1 MSTVT
6 RKRFSSDFKAQAVEM
21 VRLGKGVPEVAEEL
35 GIGTG
40 ILYRWT
46 QSQRQPVQL
55 GSADL
60 RAGGEKGE
68 ADELRRLRPF
78 EPNTFV
84 DITAEWPASMEW
96 LGRLIAFM
104 NKKEYDATT
113 LDSSRTAKES
123 LARYR
128 GATCGVKYAEAVWAM
143 TAAPVEIL

>member
-46 QSQRQPVQL
+46 QFQRQPVQL

-60 RAGGEKGE
+60 RAGGEEGE
-68 ADELRRLRPF
+68 ADELRRLRRDVARLRL
-78 EPNTFV
+78 EN
-84 DITAEWPASMEW
+84 DILKKAAVILGTQTPSKPA
-96 LGRLIAFM
+96 
-104 NKKEYDATT
+104 
-113 LDSSRTAKES
+113 
-123 LARYR
+123 
-128 GATCGVKYAEAVWAM
+128 
-143 TAAPVEIL
+143 P